1 MVKVELIDLYK
12 VKLEIAKI
20 IMNNID
26 KAISYSDI
34 MCRKIRKVSDDTTIH
49 EYLFNDKFTEHD
61 LAQFV
66 SCINENKTDVKIA
79 WYNAKASDYLEIP
92 IDVTIIGLFEIY
104 KYKICK
110 KIYIYPANADM
121 NISEYY

>member
-92 IDVTIIGLFEIY
+92 IDVTIIGIFEIY
-104 KYKICK
+104 KYRICINK
-110 KIYIYPANADM
+110 KDDDFNAQLLLR
-121 NISEYY
+121 

>member
-1 MVKVELIDLYK
+1 MVKVELMDLYK

-20 IMNNID
+20 IMNSVD
-26 KAISYSDI
+26 KLITYSDI
-34 MCRKIRKVSDDTTIH
+34 MCRKVRKISDDTTIH

-61 LAQFV
+61 LAQFA

-79 WYNAKASDYLEIP
+79 WYNAKESDYLEIP

-104 KYKICK
+104 KYKICINK
-110 KIYIYPANADM
+110 KNDDFNAQLLLR
-121 NISEYY
+121 

>member
-66 SCINENKTDVKIA
+66 SCINENKADVKIA

-104 KYKICK
+104 KYKICINK
-110 KIYIYPANADM
+110 KDDDFNAQLLLR
-121 NISEYY
+121 

>member
-66 SCINENKTDVKIA
+66 SCINENKTDVEIA

-104 KYKICK
+104 KYKICINK
-110 KIYIYPANADM
+110 KDDDFNAQLLLR
-121 NISEYY
+121 

>member
-104 KYKICK
+104 KYKICINK
-110 KIYIYPANADM
+110 KDDDFNAQLLLR
-121 NISEYY
+121 

>member
-1 MVKVELIDLYK
+1 MVKVELMDLYK

-20 IMNNID
+20 IMNNVD
-26 KAISYSDI
+26 KLITYSDI
-34 MCRKIRKVSDDTTIH
+34 MCRKVRKLSDDTTIH

-66 SCINENKTDVKIA
+66 SCINENTTDVKIA

-104 KYKICK
+104 KYKICINK
-110 KIYIYPANADM
+110 KDDDFNAQLLLR
-121 NISEYY
+121 